1 MSFTE
6 FVYSSFASTQPN
18 DGKTGGLNVIISVM
32 KNVHSTK
39 FGDYEVTNL
48 DETTYQNYRE
58 FVNIRLQHD

>member
-1 MSFTE
+1 MSFTK

-32 KNVHSTK
+32 KNMHSTK

-48 DETTYQNYRE
+48 DETQARIQDFE
-58 FVNIRLQHD
+58 MERHFL